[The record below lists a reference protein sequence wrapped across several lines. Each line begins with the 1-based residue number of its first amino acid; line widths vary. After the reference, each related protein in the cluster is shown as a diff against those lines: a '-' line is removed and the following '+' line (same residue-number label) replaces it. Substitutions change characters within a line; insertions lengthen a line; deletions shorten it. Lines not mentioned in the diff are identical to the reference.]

1 MKKKLSQVDLRH
13 LPRCAGEYIKLVIKK
28 MRYRKQVRADVL
40 AELASDFEEELKEY
54 TGDEQKQQIARQL
67 IEEFGDVKLLAALLR
82 RAKKRCRPLWRTVV
96 ARTFQVIGVLI
107 LCFIFYIVWFISG
120 KPVITTNYV
129 AEFNKIVRPP
139 ADESLNAAP
148 LYNKAVDLREETSD
162 DFLLFFAKNH
172 QAVVDKK
179 DQGRAKELAGKI
191 DELFSNSNRLN
202 LQEERQNIQDEVSGV
217 LLRFM
222 GKKYNE
228 LTVGQRRIAERWL
241 QEHND
246 ALELIIEGSRRP
258 YYWREYETETAEGGM
273 IGVLMPDISDF
284 RRLAFNLRLRAWF
297 RAEQGRYQD
306 ASDDVKSC
314 YRFGQHLKGDKVL
327 IEQLVGIGIEALSVQ
342 TIRDILGEYEIDSTV
357 LADLQDSFEQIVAG
371 ENFVLSLKAEKLC
384 VYDEIQRCFTEDRF
398 GGGHLYLSRI
408 SSLKSDYQNDVMD
421 VETIFS
427 PQQWPRAVKV
437 LFAHP
442 DKEKT
447 RETANCFY
455 DFWTKYYLKTP
466 CQIKA
471 EGIDAEKEALEIIEG
486 NVFLQIL
493 APIDLVRVNQI
504 ARRNKTDVHATVAV
518 LAILRYSKD
527 KSSFP
532 EDLEQLI
539 SAGYLKQPPDDVF
552 SVKPLV
558 YRKTDDDFILYSV
571 GPNLTDEGG
580 EYSRDSKGRIKNWLH
595 NGDTVFWPLPESDI
609 KR

>member
-13 LPRCAGEYIKLVIKK
+13 LPKCAGEYIKSVIKK

-40 AELASDFEEELKEY
+40 AELASDFEEELKEC
-54 TGDEQKQQIARQL
+54 TGGEQKQQIARQL
-67 IEEFGDVKLLAALLR
+67 IEEFGDVRLLAALLR

-107 LCFIFYIVWFISG
+107 LCFIFYVVWFLTG
-120 KPVITTNYV
+120 KPLITTNYV

-139 ADESLNAAP
+139 ANESLNAAP

-172 QAVVDKK
+172 QAVVDEK
-179 DQGRAKELAGKI
+179 DQGRAKKLAGKI
-191 DELFSNSNRLN
+191 DEFFSNSNRLN

-246 ALELIIEGSRRP
+246 DLKLIIEGSRRP
-258 YYWREYETETAEGGM
+258 YYWREYETDTAVGGM
-273 IGVLMPDISDF
+273 IGVLLPNLSDF
-284 RRLAFNLRLRAWF
+284 RRFAFNLRLRAWF

-306 ASDDVKSC
+306 ALDEAKSC
-314 YRFGQHLKGDKVL
+314 YRFGQHLKGDKTL
-327 IEQLVGIGIEALSVQ
+327 IEQLTGVGIEALSVQ
-342 TIRDILGEYEIDSTV
+342 TIRDILGGYEIDSTV

-371 ENFVLSLKAEKLC
+371 ENFVLSLKAEKLI

-408 SSLKSDYQNDVMD
+408 SSLKSDYQNDMMD
-421 VETIFS
+421 AETIFS
-427 PQQWPRAVKV
+427 PQHWPRAVKV

-447 RETANCFY
+447 RETADCFF
-455 DFWTKYYLKTP
+455 DFWIKYYLKTP
-466 CQIKA
+466 GQIKA
-471 EGIDAEKEALEIIEG
+471 EGIDAEKIIEG

-493 APIDLVRVNQI
+493 IRFDWVRINQI

-527 KSSFP
+527 KGSYP
-532 EDLEQLI
+532 NDLQQLI
-539 SAGYLKQPPDDVF
+539 SADYLKQLPIDHFVD
-552 SVKPLV
+552 KPLS
-558 YRKTDDDFILYSV
+558 YKKTEDNFILYSV
-571 GPNLTDEGG
+571 GPNGTDEGG
-580 EYSRDSKGRIKNWLH
+580 KYSRDSKGRIKNWQD
-595 NGDTVFWPLPESDI
+595 NGDMVFWPVVNSKALQ
-609 KR
+609 

>member
-28 MRYRKQVRADVL
+28 MRYREQVRADVL

-67 IEEFGDVKLLAALLR
+67 IDEFGDVKLLAALLR
-82 RAKKRCRPLWRTVV
+82 RGKKRCRPLWRTVV

-107 LCFIFYIVWFISG
+107 LCFIFYIVWFLTG

-148 LYNKAVDLREETSD
+148 LYNKAVDLREEMSD

-172 QAVVDKK
+172 QAVVNEK

-202 LQEERQNIQDEVSGV
+202 LQKERQNIQDEVSGV

-228 LTVGQRRIAERWL
+228 LTVGQRRIADRWL
-241 QEHND
+241 QEHNN

-258 YYWREYETETAEGGM
+258 YYWREYETETAM
-273 IGVLMPDISDF
+273 IGVLLPDISDF

-306 ASDDVKSC
+306 AFDDVKSC

-371 ENFVLSLKAEKLC
+371 ENFVPSLKAEKLN

-408 SSLKSDYQNDVMD
+408 NSLKSFYQNDVMD

-427 PQQWPRAVKV
+427 PQQWPRAVRV

-447 RETANCFY
+447 RETADCFY

-471 EGIDAEKEALEIIEG
+471 DRIDAEKEALEIIED

-493 APIDLVRVNQI
+493 APPLARVNQI
-504 ARRNKTDVHATVAV
+504 AYRNKTDVHATIAA

-527 KSSFP
+527 KGSYP

-539 SAGYLKQPPDDVF
+539 SAGYLKQLPMDSF
-552 SVKPLV
+552 SDKPLV

-571 GPNLTDEGG
+571 GPNFTDEGG
-580 EYSRDSKGRIKNWLH
+580 EYSRDSKGRIQNWRD
-595 NGDTVFWPLPESDI
+595 NGDAVFWPVANSNIL
-609 KR
+609 K

>member
-1 MKKKLSQVDLRH
+1 
-13 LPRCAGEYIKLVIKK
+13 
-28 MRYRKQVRADVL
+28 
-40 AELASDFEEELKEY
+40 
-54 TGDEQKQQIARQL
+54 
-67 IEEFGDVKLLAALLR
+67 
-82 RAKKRCRPLWRTVV
+82 
-96 ARTFQVIGVLI
+96 
-107 LCFIFYIVWFISG
+107 
-120 KPVITTNYV
+120 
-129 AEFNKIVRPP
+129 
-139 ADESLNAAP
+139 

-408 SSLKSDYQNDVMD
+408 SSLTSYYQNDVMD

-427 PQQWPRAVKV
+427 PQQWPRAVRV

-595 NGDTVFWPLPESDI
+595 NGDTVFWPVANSKAI
-609 KR
+609 K